1 MMKILFFSFFLLTA
15 SLYPQKVKV
24 TKVIDSN
31 LFELSDG
38 RIVKLAGIDVPML
51 SHLSKFY
58 QSAAQ
63 DAVEYSKINLLNR
76 FVTVETIE
84 RFPDKDFSTVMMY
97 KNYLFNK
104 VNVSTRYL
112 LYGYGKF
119 YDNVDEKWKAEFLD
133 FQKSAMENKRGIWL
147 NDNLTMNDTLDAF
160 FMKDSLNLRR
170 QSNLEFTYKSLPRP
184 LYFQIPL
191 ELLAG
196 TGMTIITGIASGVII
211 YMFEDKRGEFSGF
224 GAVMGGSILGYGFG
238 FPIGVYLTANPQNP
252 NVSLP
257 LTILSS
263 VGLTVGMFGITSLI
277 AGDDKNSWVRYLP
290 IFAPIIG
297 SLVYAHVLAPPQGF
311 QKSDNFTNIGF
322 SHAQL
327 YNSKRIINLNLIRI
341 SF

>member
-1 MMKILFFSFFLLTA
+1 MKRILFFYFLIFAA

-51 SHLSKFY
+51 SHPSKFF
-58 QSAAQ
+58 QSAAR
-63 DAVEYSKINLLNR
+63 DAVDYSKINLLDR
-76 FVTVETIE
+76 FVTVEAVGNLSE
-84 RFPDKDFSTVMMY
+84 KDSSLVMMY

-104 VNVSTRYL
+104 VNVSTRFL

-119 YDNVDEKWKAEFLD
+119 FNNVDDKWKAEFLD
-133 FQKSAMENKRGIWL
+133 FQKSAIEEKRGIWL
-147 NDNLTMNDTLDAF
+147 NDNLTMNDTLDAY
-160 FMKDSLNLRR
+160 FMKDSLNIRNRLLPEYVYR
-170 QSNLEFTYKSLPRP
+170 SSPRP

-196 TGMTIITGIASGVII
+196 TGMTIITGIASGVVI
-211 YMFEDKRGEFSGF
+211 YMFEDKHGAFSGF
-224 GAVMGGSILGYGFG
+224 GAVMGGSILGYCFG
-238 FPIGVYLTANPQNP
+238 FPLGVYLTAKPQNP

-257 LTILSS
+257 LTMLSG

-277 AGDDKNSWVRYLP
+277 AGEDRNSWVRFLP
-290 IFAPIIG
+290 LFAPIIG
-297 SLVYAHVLAPPQGF
+297 SLVYAHILAPQNSEQSNKF
-311 QKSDNFTNIGF
+311 INTNLT
-322 SHAQL
+322 HAQL
-327 YNSKRIINLNLIRI
+327 YKSKQIINLNLVRI